1 MGHAV
6 NVGLRKP
13 SLRAGCNAQS
23 RHLDTIHSR
32 KSSDLVFLANTSI
45 EVDVLQLLLP
55 QLLLPQRLLLIL
67 TILVG
72 ATHSPSQ
79 RPKQKPS
86 AKSTQQE
93 NTINLDFCAV

>member
-32 KSSDLVFLANTSI
+32 KSSDLVFLANTLI
-45 EVDVLQLLLP
+45 EVDVL